1 MMAKTSV
8 HEAELQG
15 AVASVRPSRARGSSL
30 GSSGSEEAVEG
41 GSNRIEGEG
50 GRDRRKARREGG
62 RILRMPDD
70 VYLSRG
76 ESGTEEGVGPEDT

>member
-1 MMAKTSV
+1 MAKTSV

-41 GSNRIEGEG
+41 GSNRLEGEG
-50 GRDRRKARREGG
+50 GGDRRKAGREGG
-62 RILRMPDD
+62 RILRMPND
-70 VYLSRG
+70 VDLGVRK
-76 ESGTEEGVGPEDT
+76 SGTTEGISPTDT

>member
-1 MMAKTSV
+1 MAKTSV

-41 GSNRIEGEG
+41 GSNRLEGEG
-50 GRDRRKARREGG
+50 GGDRREAGGKRR
-62 RILRMPDD
+62 RILCMPND
-70 VYLSRG
+70 VDLGVRK
-76 ESGTEEGVGPEDT
+76 SGTEEGIGPTDT